1 MFGDKTVGKKRI
13 AIRHLANHGLERRYI
28 KLFLKLLE
36 YMGQIQSTN
45 KK

>member
-1 MFGDKTVGKKRI
+1 MFADKTIAKKRI
-13 AIRHLANHGLERRYI
+13 AIRHLVNHGLERRYV

-36 YMGQIQSTN
+36 YMGQIQGKA